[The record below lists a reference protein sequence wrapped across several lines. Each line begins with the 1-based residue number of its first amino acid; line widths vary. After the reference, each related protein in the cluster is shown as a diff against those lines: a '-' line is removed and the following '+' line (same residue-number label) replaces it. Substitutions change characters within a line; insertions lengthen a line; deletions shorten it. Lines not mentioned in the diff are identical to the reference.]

1 MRAICGTED
10 ASDVTVSVLLE
21 GNGIVVNLK
30 SKNKPLFGRLIEA
43 AVKESCLEMNV
54 ENATIDVNDFGALDF
69 VIKARTKTAIRE
81 ALKQVNA

>member
-1 MRAICGTED
+1 MRAVCGTED
-10 ASDVTVSVLLE
+10 NSDVMVLVLLE

-30 SKNKPLFGRLIEA
+30 SKNKPLFGSLIEA

-54 ENATIDVNDFGALDF
+54 ENAVVDVKDFGALDF

-81 ALKQVNA
+81 AMKQVNQ